1 MVILSNCTNSSYCI
15 NSAWISHQSSL
26 IRIFFQRTFPFHH
39 VSPPC
44 TWRPMCPSSPV
55 AWYIFSLSKFGF
67 LLPAASN
74 LHLFVPFI
82 QVVMMGYFASHLT
95 LVVLFSFSFRYSF
108 HSSFVFA
115 CRSGCGSYSRYG
127 GNSF

>member
-74 LHLFVPFI
+74 LHIFVPFI
-82 QVVMMGYFASHLT
+82 QVVMIGYFPSHLT
-95 LVVLFSFSFRYSF
+95 LIVLYSFSF
-108 HSSFVFA
+108 H
-115 CRSGCGSYSRYG
+115 RSEERRVGKECSTRCVR
-127 GNSF
+127 

>member
-55 AWYIFSLSKFGF
+55 ASYIFSLSKFGF
-67 LLPAASN
+67 LLPAASI
-74 LHLFVPFI
+74 LHFFVTFI
-82 QVVMMGYFASHLT
+82 LVVMIWFFSSLLLLYLFT
-95 LVVLFSFSFRYSF
+95 LCFIYSF
-108 HSSFVFA
+108 V
-115 CRSGCGSYSRYG
+115 
-127 GNSF
+127 